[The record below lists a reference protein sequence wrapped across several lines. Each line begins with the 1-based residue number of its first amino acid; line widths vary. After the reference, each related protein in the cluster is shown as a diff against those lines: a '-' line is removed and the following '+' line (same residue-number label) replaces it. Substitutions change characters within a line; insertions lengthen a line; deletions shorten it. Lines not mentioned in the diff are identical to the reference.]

1 MLGQLT
7 LHIPSLVLVE
17 HKYLTGTEPAQ
28 TTELIGQP
36 VLERERLQ
44 LLEQLVVVE
53 CGRLGLDV
61 LLHAVLPR
69 PVGIG

>member
-61 LLHAVLPR
+61 LLHAVFARLCKN
-69 PVGIG
+69 